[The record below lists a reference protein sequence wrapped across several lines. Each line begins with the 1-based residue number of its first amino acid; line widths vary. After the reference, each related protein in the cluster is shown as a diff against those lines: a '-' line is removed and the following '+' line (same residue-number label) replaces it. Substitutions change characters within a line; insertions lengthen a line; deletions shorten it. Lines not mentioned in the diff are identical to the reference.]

1 MYSCWNCC
9 GIDRL
14 SFEEELMNKDDIRIF
29 DWSALGITAASF
41 MEWLPAL
48 SAGLSAIWFGLRI
61 IQTLREMKHGR
72 RD

>member
-1 MYSCWNCC
+1 
-9 GIDRL
+9 
-14 SFEEELMNKDDIRIF
+14 MNQDDIRIF

-48 SAGLSAIWFGLRI
+48 SAALSAIWFGLRI